1 MLLELLHVDKS
12 LSMSFELKIYFFN
25 KNNSW
30 FRVFFFLNIL
40 NMLHIFFWHKVL
52 LLKGL
57 MIIFFL
63 SCKSYVLC
71 SLFSKYIKD
80 IFLSSLLASFLSFL
94 ILSFSCNFSGI
105 CWRSYGLF
113 SLWHCLP
120 FHMRCYSFLNFRKLQ
135 DLVFILFLYV
145 GFYFLSSSTVLMLK
159 ILPVFNIFN
168 FPWILFSF
176 FLVFIVFIFDL
187 LFYLSSIVSISYCYF
202 FFAPCIFVF
211 LFSFISNY
219 FQSMGPHI
227 WTFLALIYIVSFISC
242 SIFLMFLC

>member
-1 MLLELLHVDKS
+1 MIKACLCPLK
-12 LSMSFELKIYFFN
+12 LKIYFFN

-40 NMLHIFFWHKVL
+40 NVLRIFFWHKVL
-52 LLKGL
+52 LLKDL
-57 MIIFFL
+57 MIIYSFL
-63 SCKSYVLC
+63 SCKSYALC
-71 SLFSKYIKD
+71 SLFSKYLKD
-80 IFLSSLLASFLSFL
+80 IFLSSLPFSFLSFL

-120 FHMRCYSFLNFRKLQ
+120 FHMQCYSFFNFRKLQ

-145 GFYFLSSSTVLMLK
+145 GFYFLSSTVLMLK

-168 FPWILFSF
+168 FLWIFFSF

-187 LFYLSSIVSISYCYF
+187 LLYLSSIVSVSYCYF
-202 FFAPCIFVF
+202 FFVPCIFGL

-227 WTFLALIYIVSFISC
+227 WTFLALIYIVSFMSC